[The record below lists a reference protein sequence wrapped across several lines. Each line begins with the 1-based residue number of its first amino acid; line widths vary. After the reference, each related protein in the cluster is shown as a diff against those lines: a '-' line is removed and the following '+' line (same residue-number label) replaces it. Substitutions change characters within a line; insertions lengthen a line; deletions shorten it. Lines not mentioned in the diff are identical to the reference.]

1 MKHLAFMMSVLFFL
15 MLGCSTQ
22 CGYAICDDNCFK
34 EAYAS
39 KSSHSQDF
47 DTVTTDISSDTLT
60 RQLTSSTSTI
70 SSQDDSLLFAS
81 VYKYTS
87 QVSKRS
93 YTEKQIIVKTI
104 INEALEN
111 DIDICFI
118 IAQGKIETHLGTT
131 GIGKT
136 RKSIFGIYRTY
147 SSYERCVKDYIR
159 ILKRYYLV
167 RGRTEHH
174 LMKRYAN
181 ISGHRYAGDKGYER
195 RLRKAYTEI
204 VKTTNIYELQMR
216 FKTNN
221 EC

>member
-22 CGYAICDDNCFK
+22 CGYA
-34 EAYAS
+34 S

-47 DTVTTDISSDTLT
+47 DAVMTRFSSDTLT
-60 RQLTSSTSTI
+60 RQLTSDTLTE

-93 YTEKQIIVKTI
+93 CTEKQIIVKTI

-118 IAQGKIETHLGTT
+118 LAQGTIETHLGTT

-147 SSYERCVKDYIR
+147 TSYERCIKDYIR
-159 ILKRYYLV
+159 VLKKFYLV
-167 RGRTEHH
+167 RGRTEQH
-174 LMKRYAN
+174 LMKQYVN

-195 RLRKAYTEI
+195 RLRKAYAEI
-204 VKTTNIYELQMR
+204 VKTTNIDELELK

>member
-1 MKHLAFMMSVLFFL
+1 MKHLTFTVLVLFFL

-22 CGYAICDDNCFK
+22 HGH
-34 EAYAS
+34 AS
-39 KSSHSQDF
+39 KSSHSQVF
-47 DTVTTDISSDTLT
+47 DTFTTGISSDTLT
-60 RQLTSSTSTI
+60 RQLTSNTSTA

-81 VYKYTS
+81 VYEYTS

-118 IAQGKIETHLGTT
+118 LAQGTIETHLGTT

-136 RKSIFGIYRTY
+136 RKSIFGIYKTY
-147 SSYERCVKDYIR
+147 SSYERCIKDYIR
-159 ILKRYYLV
+159 VLKKFYLV
-167 RGRTEHH
+167 HKRTEQH
-174 LMKRYAN
+174 LMKQYAN
-181 ISGHRYAGDKGYER
+181 ISGHRYAGDKGYEQ
-195 RLRKAYTEI
+195 RLRKTYAEI
-204 VKTTNIYELQMR
+204 IKTTNIHELQTR
-216 FKTNN
+216 FKANN